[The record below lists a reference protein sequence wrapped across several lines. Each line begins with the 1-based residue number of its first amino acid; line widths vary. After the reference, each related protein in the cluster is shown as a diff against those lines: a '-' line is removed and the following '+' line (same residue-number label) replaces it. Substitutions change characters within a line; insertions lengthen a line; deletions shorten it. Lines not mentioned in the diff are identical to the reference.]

1 MIHTSGSPRFHPLLL
16 ARTCLLITAA
26 GLSTVSLVAQVPS
39 FGSIDAPDAG
49 THRNQGTVATSINGF
64 NFITGWYID
73 NAGARHGFLRQN
85 GGAITE
91 FDPPSMTET
100 FPTAIN
106 GSFQILGYASRTG
119 GGRTHEHGFLR
130 SRFGQYDAVD
140 VPGAVDTLPY
150 AMNDSGQI
158 AGGYDDSVGRLHGF
172 LRDTNGNYTI
182 LNVPDQGTNTTLA
195 TTAKAINANGLITG
209 YYADSLGVNHGFVRD
224 PSGNYVSFD
233 APGAGGSGTFPDSIN
248 GSGAITGSYSDDN
261 FVAHSFV
268 RDASGNL
275 VSFDVPGANQTFAE
289 SINDSGTIVGQ
300 VSKGT
305 GFAAFRR
312 DSLGNFGLLS
322 VPVENAG
329 SSAANITGNR
339 ITGYY
344 VDVNGVSHGFTTRVL
359 TR

>member
-1 MIHTSGSPRFHPLLL
+1 VTHTSGPRKSHSLLL
-16 ARTCLLITAA
+16 ARTY
-26 GLSTVSLVAQVPS
+26 LSLTVAVLSAVSLAAQVPS

-49 THRNQGTVATSINGF
+49 THRNQGTVATSINGY
-64 NFITGWYID
+64 NFVTGWYID
-73 NAGARHGFLRQN
+73 DAGIRHGFLRQN

-106 GSFQILGYASRTG
+106 LSFQIVGYASRTS

-130 SRFGQYDAVD
+130 SRFGHYDAVD
-140 VPGAVDTLPY
+140 VPGAADTIPY

-172 LRDTNGNYTI
+172 LRDSNGNYTT
-182 LNVPDQGTNTTLA
+182 LDVPDQGTNITLA
-195 TTAKAINANGLITG
+195 TTAKAINANGEITG
-209 YYADSLGVNHGFVRD
+209 YYADSLGMNHGFLWD

-233 APGAGGSGTFPDSIN
+233 APGAGGSGTFPTSIN
-248 GSGAITGSYSDDN
+248 GSGAITGSYSDDS

-268 RDASGNL
+268 REASGNL
-275 VSFDVPGANQTFAE
+275 FSFDMPGASQTFAE
-289 SINDSGTIVGQ
+289 SINDSGAIVGQ
-300 VSKGT
+300 VTKGT

-322 VPVENAG
+322 VPVQNAG
-329 SSAANITGNR
+329 SSATNIIGNR

-344 VDVNGVSHGFTTRVL
+344 VDLNGVAHGFTTRVQ